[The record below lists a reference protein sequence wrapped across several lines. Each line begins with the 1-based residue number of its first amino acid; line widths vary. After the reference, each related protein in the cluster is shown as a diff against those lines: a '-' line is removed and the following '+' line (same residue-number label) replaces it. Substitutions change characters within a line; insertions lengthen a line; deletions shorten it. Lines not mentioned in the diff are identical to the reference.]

1 MGEKLSPA
9 FLNRITAKAQKNA
22 HASAKA
28 EPIISFQLF
37 SGITFVSMKSE
48 NCLSGAEGLG
58 LCPAVQTGLQIPRK
72 YTPG

>member
-28 EPIISFQLF
+28 EPIISFQF
-37 SGITFVSMKSE
+37 
-48 NCLSGAEGLG
+48 LG
-58 LCPAVQTGLQIPRK
+58 LVLTSAIVGQVSGPVP
-72 YTPG
+72 